1 MNSYNSYNFYIENN
15 LPEFLTSYYDTPLNK
30 RGYKVVKVSVV
41 QPDIE
46 LSKAIELEKTYTY
59 SLLLSYVN
67 IETGESPEPI
77 VIEVPKMVNDS
88 FIIFGKYRT
97 PTLMLDNDR
106 NARFYETQFGIDS
119 HKAYNYETNL
129 FKYLNSE
136 GTEVVIN
143 IDDVQELPEEARQ
156 VESLVLK
163 KIGIKM
169 DLPETPKE
177 LTKEILLIAKDKF
190 AGYND
195 KVEDHILDKKVLT
208 VQAGLVNSLKQHKKE
223 VYTRIA
229 SDLPRRGKIYAS
241 EMNKYIRKFFSHG
254 GMIDNPSKVNSL
266 TFSALSRR
274 IKLSEYTEYNRSLV
288 DIIDPIRT
296 PENANANIVNE
307 LNVCSVIDEDGGI
320 SIRVF
325 DMNFK
330 PVVLPYIDYFDSYII
345 DNQNVDY
352 INKKVESKVK
362 VRRRG
367 EVIGEYKL
375 SEVPKPC
382 YIDASADDKL
392 SYSTRRIPMINYTDS
407 IRVSMGGNM
416 SNQAVELINPDVP
429 AVSSGHDDGAK
440 THPLNIYALSSGVV
454 DYKDR
459 NVIKVKGPNGKSVEY
474 KSHLVNSMYDLNV
487 VVDPKVEVGDTVN
500 VGDTIFAPRNIT
512 SEFRLGKNCR
522 IAFMLHGNNY
532 EDGVIMG
539 SHLIPKFSHIAV
551 KDYIFI
557 LKPDSELTSVMDLGS
572 TVNEDDQVLGINE
585 RMSAEDLDFLAGAVD
600 YGRVSKL
607 KGFFM
612 TEGLRVPKD
621 FGRGYFTD
629 IIVQKGNVESD
640 PNTEQVINEVFKRYK
655 ASRKEVAAI
664 GEIPESYLNL
674 PMEQPEPP
682 QIDYKYMIKVRL
694 LQVNELKVGNKIT
707 NRYGSKGL
715 CSQIIPEDEMPRTK
729 DGQLIDVIMNADS
742 TVARKIVSQLLEL
755 GLSNLSRAM
764 YAKFDKDRNPK
775 VMRAELSDI
784 INPRLASYSDKQIL
798 EYHDSLKDK
807 QMYPIVT
814 GNFAKDMSSKL
825 RDYSKKYNVSLDGE
839 HLYTKSGRLYTEN
852 KILVGD
858 MYLMKLYQLPEKGA
872 KVTSDN
878 MKGKRPVLGANFRN
892 EGQSL
897 GEMEFWA
904 YSANDLSELLT
915 YNRDRTKLQ
924 DSAKFLSELLKLG
937 LEFDGNLKNNK
948 QIK

>member
-1 MNSYNSYNFYIENN
+1 MNSYNFYIENK
-15 LPEFLTSYYDTPLNK
+15 LPEILTSYYNTPLRK
-30 RGYKVVKVSVV
+30 RGYEVVNVSVV
-41 QPDIE
+41 HPKIE
-46 LSKAIELEKTYTY
+46 LSKAIELEQTYNY
-59 SLLLSYVN
+59 NLLLEYQN
-67 IETGESPEPI
+67 IETGERPEPI

-88 FIIFGKYRT
+88 FIIFGKYKT
-97 PTLMLDNDR
+97 PTLMLDNDK
-106 NARFYETQFGIDS
+106 NARFYESQFVIDS
-119 HKAYNYETNL
+119 DKTFNYETGL
-129 FKYLNSE
+129 FKYLNSNGE
-136 GTEVVIN
+136 EVI
-143 IDDVQELPEEARQ
+143 IDVNAIDELPEEARQ
-156 VESLVLK
+156 VEKNILK
-163 KIGIKM
+163 KIEIKFN
-169 DLPETPKE
+169 LPAPIKE
-177 LTKEILLIAKDKF
+177 LTNDILIQAKDRF

-208 VQAGLVNSLKQHKKE
+208 VQAGLVNFLKSHKKE

-241 EMNKYIRKFFSHG
+241 EMNKYIRAFFSRG

-325 DMNFK
+325 DPSFN
-330 PVVLPYIDYFDSYII
+330 PVVIPYIDYFDSYII
-345 DNQNVDY
+345 DNQSVDY
-352 INKKVESKVK
+352 VNKKVEPKVK

-375 SEVPKPC
+375 SEVPKPY

-440 THPLNIYALSSGVV
+440 SHPLNIYALSSGVV

-459 NVIKVKGPNGKSVEY
+459 NVIKVKDEKGRSVEY

-487 VVDPKVEVGDTVN
+487 VVDPKVDVGDKVN
-500 VGDTIFAPRNIT
+500 IGDILFAPRNIT

-539 SHLIPKFSHIAV
+539 SHLIPKFAHIAV
-551 KDYIFI
+551 KDYVYI
-557 LKPDSELTSVMDLGS
+557 LKPDSELTSVMDMGGE
-572 TVNEDDQVLGINE
+572 VKEDDQILGINE
-585 RMSAEDLDFLAGAVD
+585 RMSTEDLDFLAGAVE

-640 PNTEQVINEVFKRYK
+640 PNTEQVISEVFKRYK
-655 ASRKEVAAI
+655 ASRREVANI

-682 QIDYKYMIKVRL
+682 QMDYKYQIKVRL

-742 TVARKIVSQLLEL
+742 TV
-755 GLSNLSRAM
+755 
-764 YAKFDKDRNPK
+764 
-775 VMRAELSDI
+775 
-784 INPRLASYSDKQIL
+784 
-798 EYHDSLKDK
+798 
-807 QMYPIVT
+807 
-814 GNFAKDMSSKL
+814 
-825 RDYSKKYNVSLDGE
+825 
-839 HLYTKSGRLYTEN
+839 KSTCCG
-852 KILVGD
+852 G
-858 MYLMKLYQLPEKGA
+858 
-872 KVTSDN
+872 
-878 MKGKRPVLGANFRN
+878 
-892 EGQSL
+892 
-897 GEMEFWA
+897 
-904 YSANDLSELLT
+904 
-915 YNRDRTKLQ
+915 
-924 DSAKFLSELLKLG
+924 
-937 LEFDGNLKNNK
+937 
-948 QIK
+948 

>member
-1 MNSYNSYNFYIENN
+1 MNNSYNYFIEER
-15 LPEFLTSYYDTPLNK
+15 LPEILTSYYNNPLKK
-30 RGYKVVKVSVV
+30 RGFEVVNIEVVHPKV
-41 QPDIE
+41 E
-46 LSKAIELEKTYTY
+46 LSRAIELEQTYNY
-59 SLLLSYVN
+59 DILLSYVN
-67 IETGESPEPI
+67 LETGEQPEPI

-88 FIIFGKYRT
+88 FIIFGKYKT

-106 NARFYETQFGIDS
+106 NARFYESQFVVDQD
-119 HKAYNYETNL
+119 KTYNYETNL
-129 FKYLNSE
+129 FKYLNSSGE
-136 GTEVVIN
+136 EVI
-143 IDDVQELPEEARQ
+143 IDLNSIEELPEEAR
-156 VESLVLK
+156 VVDGSILK
-163 KIGIKM
+163 KMGIKLGL
-169 DLPETPKE
+169 DKTPKE
-177 LTKEILLIAKDKF
+177 LTKEMLLIAKDKF

-208 VQAGLVNSLKQHKKE
+208 VQAGLVNFLKSYKKE

-325 DMNFK
+325 DMNFN

-352 INKKVESKVK
+352 INKKVEPKVK

-487 VVDPKVEVGDTVN
+487 VVDPKVEVGDHVN
-500 VGDTIFAPRNIT
+500 IGDTIFAPRNIT

-532 EDGVIMG
+532 EDGVIMS
-539 SHLIPKFSHIAV
+539 SHLIPKFAHIAV
-551 KDYIFI
+551 KDYVYI
-557 LKPDSELTSVMDLGS
+557 LKPESELTSIMDMAKAVEEDEQILG
-572 TVNEDDQVLGINE
+572 VNE
-585 RMSAEDLDFLAGAVD
+585 RMSTEDLDFLAGAVD

-640 PNTEQVINEVFKRYK
+640 PTTEQVINEVFKRYK
-655 ASRKEVAAI
+655 ASRKEVANI

-742 TVARKIVSQLLEL
+742 TV
-755 GLSNLSRAM
+755 
-764 YAKFDKDRNPK
+764 
-775 VMRAELSDI
+775 
-784 INPRLASYSDKQIL
+784 
-798 EYHDSLKDK
+798 
-807 QMYPIVT
+807 
-814 GNFAKDMSSKL
+814 
-825 RDYSKKYNVSLDGE
+825 
-839 HLYTKSGRLYTEN
+839 KSTCCG
-852 KILVGD
+852 G
-858 MYLMKLYQLPEKGA
+858 
-872 KVTSDN
+872 
-878 MKGKRPVLGANFRN
+878 
-892 EGQSL
+892 
-897 GEMEFWA
+897 
-904 YSANDLSELLT
+904 
-915 YNRDRTKLQ
+915 
-924 DSAKFLSELLKLG
+924 
-937 LEFDGNLKNNK
+937 
-948 QIK
+948 

>member
-1 MNSYNSYNFYIENN
+1 MNSYNFYIENK
-15 LPEFLTSYYDTPLNK
+15 LPEILTSYYNTPLRK
-30 RGYKVVKVSVV
+30 RGYEVVNVSVV
-41 QPDIE
+41 HPKIE
-46 LSKAIELEKTYTY
+46 LSKAIELEQTYNY
-59 SLLLSYVN
+59 NLLLEYQN
-67 IETGESPEPI
+67 IETGERPEPI

-88 FIIFGKYRT
+88 FIIFGKYKT
-97 PTLMLDNDR
+97 PTLMLDNDK
-106 NARFYETQFGIDS
+106 NARFYESQFVIDS
-119 HKAYNYETNL
+119 DKTFNYETGL
-129 FKYLNSE
+129 FKYLNSNGE
-136 GTEVVIN
+136 EVIVDVN
-143 IDDVQELPEEARQ
+143 AIDELPEEARQ
-156 VESLVLK
+156 VEKNILK
-163 KIGIKM
+163 KIEIKFN
-169 DLPETPKE
+169 LPAPIKE
-177 LTKEILLIAKDKF
+177 LTKDILIQAKDRF

-195 KVEDHILDKKVLT
+195 KAIDHILDKKVLT
-208 VQAGLVNSLKQHKKE
+208 VQAGLVNFLKSHKKE

-241 EMNKYIRKFFSHG
+241 EMNKYIRAFFSRG

-325 DMNFK
+325 DPSFN
-330 PVVLPYIDYFDSYII
+330 PVVIPYIDYFDSYII
-345 DNQNVDY
+345 DNQSVDY
-352 INKKVESKVK
+352 VNKKVEPKVK

-375 SEVPKPC
+375 SEVPKPY

-440 THPLNIYALSSGVV
+440 SHPLNIYALSSGVV

-459 NVIKVKGPNGKSVEY
+459 NVIKVKDEKGRSVEY

-487 VVDPKVEVGDTVN
+487 VVDPKVDVGDKVN
-500 VGDTIFAPRNIT
+500 IGDILFAPRNIT

-539 SHLIPKFSHIAV
+539 SHLIPKFAHIAV
-551 KDYIFI
+551 KDYVYI
-557 LKPDSELTSVMDLGS
+557 LKPDSELTSVMDMGGE
-572 TVNEDDQVLGINE
+572 VKEDDQILGINE
-585 RMSAEDLDFLAGAVD
+585 RMSTEDLDFLAGAVE

-640 PNTEQVINEVFKRYK
+640 PNTEQVISEVFKRYK
-655 ASRKEVAAI
+655 ASRREVANI

-682 QIDYKYMIKVRL
+682 QMDYKYQIKVRL

-742 TVARKIVSQLLEL
+742 TV
-755 GLSNLSRAM
+755 
-764 YAKFDKDRNPK
+764 
-775 VMRAELSDI
+775 
-784 INPRLASYSDKQIL
+784 
-798 EYHDSLKDK
+798 
-807 QMYPIVT
+807 
-814 GNFAKDMSSKL
+814 
-825 RDYSKKYNVSLDGE
+825 
-839 HLYTKSGRLYTEN
+839 KSTCCG
-852 KILVGD
+852 G
-858 MYLMKLYQLPEKGA
+858 
-872 KVTSDN
+872 
-878 MKGKRPVLGANFRN
+878 
-892 EGQSL
+892 
-897 GEMEFWA
+897 
-904 YSANDLSELLT
+904 
-915 YNRDRTKLQ
+915 
-924 DSAKFLSELLKLG
+924 
-937 LEFDGNLKNNK
+937 
-948 QIK
+948 

>member
-1 MNSYNSYNFYIENN
+1 MNSYNFYIENK
-15 LPEFLTSYYDTPLNK
+15 LPEILTYYYNTPLRK
-30 RGYKVVKVSVV
+30 RGYEVVNVSVV
-41 QPDIE
+41 HPKIE
-46 LSKAIELEKTYTY
+46 LSKAIELEQTYNY
-59 SLLLSYVN
+59 NLLLEYQN
-67 IETGESPEPI
+67 IETGERPEPI

-88 FIIFGKYRT
+88 FIIFGKYKT
-97 PTLMLDNDR
+97 PTLMLDNDK
-106 NARFYETQFGIDS
+106 NARFYESQFVIDS
-119 HKAYNYETNL
+119 DKTFNYETGL
-129 FKYLNSE
+129 FKYLNSNGE
-136 GTEVVIN
+136 EVIVDVN
-143 IDDVQELPEEARQ
+143 AIDELPEEARQ
-156 VESLVLK
+156 VEKSILK
-163 KIGIKM
+163 KIEIKFN
-169 DLPETPKE
+169 LPAPIKE
-177 LTKEILLIAKDKF
+177 LTKDILIQAKDRF

-208 VQAGLVNSLKQHKKE
+208 VQAGLVNFLKSHKKE

-241 EMNKYIRKFFSHG
+241 EMNKYIRAFFSRG

-325 DMNFK
+325 DPSFN
-330 PVVLPYIDYFDSYII
+330 PVVIPYIDYFDSYII
-345 DNQNVDY
+345 DNQSVDY
-352 INKKVESKVK
+352 VNKKIEPKVK

-367 EVIGEYKL
+367 EVIGVYKL
-375 SEVPKPC
+375 SEVPKPY

-440 THPLNIYALSSGVV
+440 SHPLNIYALSSGVV

-459 NVIKVKGPNGKSVEY
+459 NVIKVKDEKGRSVEY

-487 VVDPKVEVGDTVN
+487 VVDPKVDVGDKVN
-500 VGDTIFAPRNIT
+500 IGDILFAPRNIT

-539 SHLIPKFSHIAV
+539 SHLIPKFAHIAV
-551 KDYIFI
+551 KDYVYI
-557 LKPDSELTSVMDLGS
+557 LKPDSELTSVMDMGGE
-572 TVNEDDQVLGINE
+572 VKEDDQILGINE
-585 RMSAEDLDFLAGAVD
+585 RMSTEDLDFLAGAVE

-640 PNTEQVINEVFKRYK
+640 PNTEQVISEVFKRYK
-655 ASRKEVAAI
+655 ASRREVANI

-682 QIDYKYMIKVRL
+682 QMDYKYQIKVRL

-742 TVARKIVSQLLEL
+742 TV
-755 GLSNLSRAM
+755 
-764 YAKFDKDRNPK
+764 
-775 VMRAELSDI
+775 
-784 INPRLASYSDKQIL
+784 
-798 EYHDSLKDK
+798 
-807 QMYPIVT
+807 
-814 GNFAKDMSSKL
+814 
-825 RDYSKKYNVSLDGE
+825 
-839 HLYTKSGRLYTEN
+839 KSTCCG
-852 KILVGD
+852 G
-858 MYLMKLYQLPEKGA
+858 
-872 KVTSDN
+872 
-878 MKGKRPVLGANFRN
+878 
-892 EGQSL
+892 
-897 GEMEFWA
+897 
-904 YSANDLSELLT
+904 
-915 YNRDRTKLQ
+915 
-924 DSAKFLSELLKLG
+924 
-937 LEFDGNLKNNK
+937 
-948 QIK
+948 

>member
-1 MNSYNSYNFYIENN
+1 M
-15 LPEFLTSYYDTPLNK
+15 
-30 RGYKVVKVSVV
+30 
-41 QPDIE
+41 
-46 LSKAIELEKTYTY
+46 
-59 SLLLSYVN
+59 
-67 IETGESPEPI
+67 
-77 VIEVPKMVNDS
+77 
-88 FIIFGKYRT
+88 
-97 PTLMLDNDR
+97 
-106 NARFYETQFGIDS
+106 
-119 HKAYNYETNL
+119 
-129 FKYLNSE
+129 
-136 GTEVVIN
+136 
-143 IDDVQELPEEARQ
+143 
-156 VESLVLK
+156 
-163 KIGIKM
+163 GIKLGL
-169 DLPETPKE
+169 DKTPKE
-177 LTKEILLIAKDKF
+177 LTKEMLLIAKDKF

-208 VQAGLVNSLKQHKKE
+208 VQAGLVNFLKSHKKE

-352 INKKVESKVK
+352 INKKVEPKVK

-487 VVDPKVEVGDTVN
+487 VVDPKVEVGDHVN
-500 VGDTIFAPRNIT
+500 IGDTIFAPRNIT

-539 SHLIPKFSHIAV
+539 SQLIPKFAHIAV
-551 KDYIFI
+551 KDYVYI
-557 LKPDSELTSVMDLGS
+557 LKPESELTSIMNMAKAVEEDEQILG
-572 TVNEDDQVLGINE
+572 VNE
-585 RMSAEDLDFLAGAVD
+585 RMSTEDLDFLAGAVD

-629 IIVQKGNVESD
+629 IIVQKGNIESD
-640 PNTEQVINEVFKRYK
+640 PTTEQVINEVFKRYK

-729 DGQLIDVIMNADS
+729 DGRLIDVIMNADS
-742 TVARKIVSQLLEL
+742 TV
-755 GLSNLSRAM
+755 
-764 YAKFDKDRNPK
+764 
-775 VMRAELSDI
+775 
-784 INPRLASYSDKQIL
+784 
-798 EYHDSLKDK
+798 
-807 QMYPIVT
+807 
-814 GNFAKDMSSKL
+814 
-825 RDYSKKYNVSLDGE
+825 
-839 HLYTKSGRLYTEN
+839 KSTCCG
-852 KILVGD
+852 G
-858 MYLMKLYQLPEKGA
+858 
-872 KVTSDN
+872 
-878 MKGKRPVLGANFRN
+878 
-892 EGQSL
+892 
-897 GEMEFWA
+897 
-904 YSANDLSELLT
+904 
-915 YNRDRTKLQ
+915 
-924 DSAKFLSELLKLG
+924 
-937 LEFDGNLKNNK
+937 
-948 QIK
+948 

>member
-1 MNSYNSYNFYIENN
+1 MNSYNFYIENK
-15 LPEFLTSYYDTPLNK
+15 LPEILTSYYNTPLRK
-30 RGYKVVKVSVV
+30 RGYEVVNVSVV
-41 QPDIE
+41 HPKIE
-46 LSKAIELEKTYTY
+46 LSKAIELEQTYNY
-59 SLLLSYVN
+59 NLLLEYQN
-67 IETGESPEPI
+67 IETGERPEPI

-88 FIIFGKYRT
+88 FIIFGKYKT
-97 PTLMLDNDR
+97 PTLMLDNDK
-106 NARFYETQFGIDS
+106 NARFYESQFVIDS
-119 HKAYNYETNL
+119 DKTFNYETGL
-129 FKYLNSE
+129 FKYLNSNGE
-136 GTEVVIN
+136 EIIVDVN
-143 IDDVQELPEEARQ
+143 AIDELPEEARQ
-156 VESLVLK
+156 VEKNILK
-163 KIGIKM
+163 KIEIKFN
-169 DLPETPKE
+169 LPASIKE
-177 LTKEILLIAKDKF
+177 LTKDILIQAKDRF

-208 VQAGLVNSLKQHKKE
+208 VQAGLVNFLKSHKKE

-241 EMNKYIRKFFSHG
+241 EMNKYIRAFFSRG

-325 DMNFK
+325 DPSFN
-330 PVVLPYIDYFDSYII
+330 PVVIPYIDYFDSYII
-345 DNQNVDY
+345 DNQSVDY
-352 INKKVESKVK
+352 VNKKIDPKVK

-375 SEVPKPC
+375 SEVPKPY

-440 THPLNIYALSSGVV
+440 SHPLNIYALSSGVV

-459 NVIKVKGPNGKSVEY
+459 NVIKVKDEKGRSVEY

-487 VVDPKVEVGDTVN
+487 VVDPKVDVEDKVNIGD
-500 VGDTIFAPRNIT
+500 ILFAPRNIT

-539 SHLIPKFSHIAV
+539 SHLIPKFAHIAV
-551 KDYIFI
+551 KDYVYI
-557 LKPDSELTSVMDLGS
+557 LKPDSELTSVMNMGGE
-572 TVNEDDQVLGINE
+572 VKEDDQILGINE
-585 RMSAEDLDFLAGAVD
+585 RMSTEDLDFLAGAVE

-640 PNTEQVINEVFKRYK
+640 PNTEQVISEVFKRYK
-655 ASRKEVAAI
+655 ASRREVANI

-682 QIDYKYMIKVRL
+682 QMDYKYQIKVRL

-742 TVARKIVSQLLEL
+742 TV
-755 GLSNLSRAM
+755 
-764 YAKFDKDRNPK
+764 
-775 VMRAELSDI
+775 
-784 INPRLASYSDKQIL
+784 
-798 EYHDSLKDK
+798 
-807 QMYPIVT
+807 
-814 GNFAKDMSSKL
+814 
-825 RDYSKKYNVSLDGE
+825 
-839 HLYTKSGRLYTEN
+839 KSTCC
-852 KILVGD
+852 GD
-858 MYLMKLYQLPEKGA
+858 
-872 KVTSDN
+872 
-878 MKGKRPVLGANFRN
+878 
-892 EGQSL
+892 
-897 GEMEFWA
+897 
-904 YSANDLSELLT
+904 
-915 YNRDRTKLQ
+915 
-924 DSAKFLSELLKLG
+924 
-937 LEFDGNLKNNK
+937 
-948 QIK
+948 

>member
-1 MNSYNSYNFYIENN
+1 MNNSYNYFIEER
-15 LPEFLTSYYDTPLNK
+15 LPEILTSYYNNPLKK
-30 RGYKVVKVSVV
+30 RGFEVVNIEVVHPKV
-41 QPDIE
+41 E
-46 LSKAIELEKTYTY
+46 LSRAIELEQTYNY
-59 SLLLSYVN
+59 DILLSYVN
-67 IETGESPEPI
+67 LETGEQPEPI

-88 FIIFGKYRT
+88 FIIFGKYKT

-106 NARFYETQFGIDS
+106 NARFYESQFVVDQD
-119 HKAYNYETNL
+119 KTYNYETNL
-129 FKYLNSE
+129 FKYLNSSGE
-136 GTEVVIN
+136 EVI
-143 IDDVQELPEEARQ
+143 IDLNSIEELPEEAR
-156 VESLVLK
+156 VVDGSILK
-163 KIGIKM
+163 KMGIKLGL
-169 DLPETPKE
+169 DKTPKE
-177 LTKEILLIAKDKF
+177 LTKEMLLIAKDKF

-208 VQAGLVNSLKQHKKE
+208 VQAGLVNFLKSHKKE

-254 GMIDNPSKVNSL
+254 AKIDNPSKVNSL

-325 DMNFK
+325 DMNFN

-352 INKKVESKVK
+352 INKKVEPKVK

-487 VVDPKVEVGDTVN
+487 VVDPKVEVGDHVN
-500 VGDTIFAPRNIT
+500 IGDTIFAPRNIT

-532 EDGVIMG
+532 EDGVIIG
-539 SHLIPKFSHIAV
+539 SHLIPKFAHIAV
-551 KDYIFI
+551 KDYVYI
-557 LKPDSELTSVMDLGS
+557 LKPESELTSIMDMAKAVEEDEQILG
-572 TVNEDDQVLGINE
+572 VNE
-585 RMSAEDLDFLAGAVD
+585 RMSTEDLDFLAGAVD

-640 PNTEQVINEVFKRYK
+640 PTTEQVINEVFKRYK
-655 ASRKEVAAI
+655 ASRKEVANI

-715 CSQIIPEDEMPRTK
+715 CSQIIPEDE
-729 DGQLIDVIMNADS
+729 QLIDVIMNADS
-742 TVARKIVSQLLEL
+742 TV
-755 GLSNLSRAM
+755 
-764 YAKFDKDRNPK
+764 
-775 VMRAELSDI
+775 
-784 INPRLASYSDKQIL
+784 
-798 EYHDSLKDK
+798 
-807 QMYPIVT
+807 
-814 GNFAKDMSSKL
+814 
-825 RDYSKKYNVSLDGE
+825 
-839 HLYTKSGRLYTEN
+839 KSTCCG
-852 KILVGD
+852 G
-858 MYLMKLYQLPEKGA
+858 
-872 KVTSDN
+872 
-878 MKGKRPVLGANFRN
+878 
-892 EGQSL
+892 
-897 GEMEFWA
+897 
-904 YSANDLSELLT
+904 
-915 YNRDRTKLQ
+915 
-924 DSAKFLSELLKLG
+924 
-937 LEFDGNLKNNK
+937 
-948 QIK
+948 

>member
-1 MNSYNSYNFYIENN
+1 MNSYNFYIENK
-15 LPEFLTSYYDTPLNK
+15 LPEILTSYYNTPLRK
-30 RGYKVVKVSVV
+30 RGYEVVNVSVV
-41 QPDIE
+41 HPKIE
-46 LSKAIELEKTYTY
+46 LSKAIELEQTYNY
-59 SLLLSYVN
+59 NLLLEYQN
-67 IETGESPEPI
+67 IETGERPEPI

-88 FIIFGKYRT
+88 FIIFGKYKT
-97 PTLMLDNDR
+97 PTLMLDNDK
-106 NARFYETQFGIDS
+106 NARFYESQFVIDS
-119 HKAYNYETNL
+119 DKTFNYETGL
-129 FKYLNSE
+129 FKYLNSNGE
-136 GTEVVIN
+136 EVIVDVN
-143 IDDVQELPEEARQ
+143 AIDELPEEARR
-156 VESLVLK
+156 VEKNILK
-163 KIGIKM
+163 KIEIKFN
-169 DLPETPKE
+169 LPAPIKE
-177 LTKEILLIAKDKF
+177 LTKDILIQAKDRF

-195 KVEDHILDKKVLT
+195 KAIDHILDKKVLT
-208 VQAGLVNSLKQHKKE
+208 VQAGLVNFLKSHKKE

-241 EMNKYIRKFFSHG
+241 EMNKYIRAFFSRG

-325 DMNFK
+325 DPSFN
-330 PVVLPYIDYFDSYII
+330 PVVIPYIDYFDSYII
-345 DNQNVDY
+345 DNQSVDY
-352 INKKVESKVK
+352 VNKKVEPKVK

-375 SEVPKPC
+375 SEVPKPY

-440 THPLNIYALSSGVV
+440 SHPLNIYALSSGVV

-459 NVIKVKGPNGKSVEY
+459 NVIKVKDEKGRSVEY

-487 VVDPKVEVGDTVN
+487 VVDPKVDVGDKVN
-500 VGDTIFAPRNIT
+500 IGDILFAPRNIT

-539 SHLIPKFSHIAV
+539 SHLIPKFAHIAV
-551 KDYIFI
+551 KDYVYI
-557 LKPDSELTSVMDLGS
+557 LKPDSELTSVMDMGGE
-572 TVNEDDQVLGINE
+572 VKEDDQILGINE
-585 RMSAEDLDFLAGAVD
+585 RMSTEDLDFLAGAVE

-640 PNTEQVINEVFKRYK
+640 PNTEQVISEVFKRYK
-655 ASRKEVAAI
+655 ASRREVANI

-682 QIDYKYMIKVRL
+682 QMDYKYQIKVRL

-742 TVARKIVSQLLEL
+742 TV
-755 GLSNLSRAM
+755 
-764 YAKFDKDRNPK
+764 
-775 VMRAELSDI
+775 
-784 INPRLASYSDKQIL
+784 
-798 EYHDSLKDK
+798 
-807 QMYPIVT
+807 
-814 GNFAKDMSSKL
+814 
-825 RDYSKKYNVSLDGE
+825 
-839 HLYTKSGRLYTEN
+839 KSTCCG
-852 KILVGD
+852 G
-858 MYLMKLYQLPEKGA
+858 
-872 KVTSDN
+872 
-878 MKGKRPVLGANFRN
+878 
-892 EGQSL
+892 
-897 GEMEFWA
+897 
-904 YSANDLSELLT
+904 
-915 YNRDRTKLQ
+915 
-924 DSAKFLSELLKLG
+924 
-937 LEFDGNLKNNK
+937 
-948 QIK
+948 

>member
-77 VIEVPKMVNDS
+77 VIEVPKMINDS

-208 VQAGLVNSLKQHKKE
+208 VQAGLVNSLKQRKKE

-330 PVVLPYIDYFDSYII
+330 PVVLPYIDYFDSYVI

-585 RMSAEDLDFLAGAVD
+585 RMSTEDLDFLAGAVD

-655 ASRKEVAAI
+655 ASRKEVANI

-742 TVARKIVSQLLEL
+742 TV
-755 GLSNLSRAM
+755 
-764 YAKFDKDRNPK
+764 
-775 VMRAELSDI
+775 
-784 INPRLASYSDKQIL
+784 
-798 EYHDSLKDK
+798 
-807 QMYPIVT
+807 
-814 GNFAKDMSSKL
+814 
-825 RDYSKKYNVSLDGE
+825 
-839 HLYTKSGRLYTEN
+839 KSTCCG
-852 KILVGD
+852 G
-858 MYLMKLYQLPEKGA
+858 
-872 KVTSDN
+872 
-878 MKGKRPVLGANFRN
+878 
-892 EGQSL
+892 
-897 GEMEFWA
+897 
-904 YSANDLSELLT
+904 
-915 YNRDRTKLQ
+915 
-924 DSAKFLSELLKLG
+924 
-937 LEFDGNLKNNK
+937 
-948 QIK
+948 

>member
-1 MNSYNSYNFYIENN
+1 MNSYNFYIENN
-15 LPEFLTSYYDTPLNK
+15 FPEFLTSYYNTPLNK

-41 QPDIE
+41 HPDIE
-46 LSKAIELEKTYTY
+46 LSKAIELERTYAY
-59 SLLLSYVN
+59 NLLLSYVN

-119 HKAYNYETNL
+119 YKTYNYETNL
-129 FKYLNSE
+129 FKYLDSE
-136 GTEVVIN
+136 GNEVVIN

-156 VESLVLK
+156 VEPLILK

-169 DLPETPKE
+169 NLPETPKE
-177 LTKEILLIAKDKF
+177 LTKDILLIAKERF
-190 AGYND
+190 SGYND

-208 VQAGLVNSLKQHKKE
+208 VQAGLVNSLKHHKKE

-325 DMNFK
+325 DMNFN

-440 THPLNIYALSSGVV
+440 SHPLNIYALSSGVV

-459 NVIKVKGPNGKSVEY
+459 NVIKVKDEKGRSVEY

-487 VVDPKVEVGDTVN
+487 VVDPKVEVGDHVT
-500 VGDTIFAPRNIT
+500 VGDTLFAPRNIT

-539 SHLIPKFSHIAV
+539 SHLVPKFAHIAV

-557 LKPDSELTSVMDLGS
+557 LKPDSELTSVMEMGG
-572 TVNEDDQVLGINE
+572 VVKEDDQILGINE
-585 RMSAEDLDFLAGAVD
+585 RMSTEDLDFLAGAVE

-640 PNTEQVINEVFKRYK
+640 PTTEQVINEVFKRYK
-655 ASRKEVAAI
+655 TSRKEVAKI

-682 QIDYKYMIKVRL
+682 QMDYKYQIKVRL

-742 TVARKIVSQLLEL
+742 TV
-755 GLSNLSRAM
+755 
-764 YAKFDKDRNPK
+764 
-775 VMRAELSDI
+775 
-784 INPRLASYSDKQIL
+784 
-798 EYHDSLKDK
+798 
-807 QMYPIVT
+807 
-814 GNFAKDMSSKL
+814 
-825 RDYSKKYNVSLDGE
+825 
-839 HLYTKSGRLYTEN
+839 KSTCCG
-852 KILVGD
+852 G
-858 MYLMKLYQLPEKGA
+858 
-872 KVTSDN
+872 
-878 MKGKRPVLGANFRN
+878 
-892 EGQSL
+892 
-897 GEMEFWA
+897 
-904 YSANDLSELLT
+904 
-915 YNRDRTKLQ
+915 
-924 DSAKFLSELLKLG
+924 
-937 LEFDGNLKNNK
+937 
-948 QIK
+948 

>member
-1 MNSYNSYNFYIENN
+1 MNSYNFFIENR
-15 LPEFLTSYYDTPLNK
+15 LPEILTSYYNSPLNK
-30 RGYKVVKVSVV
+30 RGFEVVNISVV
-41 QPDIE
+41 HPKVE
-46 LSKAIELEKTYTY
+46 LSRAIELEQTYNY
-59 SLLLSYVN
+59 ELLLSYTN
-67 IETGESPEPI
+67 RETGEMPEPI

-88 FIIFGKYRT
+88 FIIFGKYKT

-106 NARFYETQFGIDS
+106 NARFYETQFVIDPD
-119 HKAYNYETNL
+119 KTFNYETGL
-129 FKYLNSE
+129 FKYIDSE
-136 GTEVVIN
+136 GNEVVI
-143 IDDVQELPEEARQ
+143 DVNAIEELPEEARK
-156 VESLVLK
+156 VDKSILK
-163 KIGIKM
+163 KIEIKFNL
-169 DLPETPKE
+169 DKPINE
-177 LTKEILLIAKDKF
+177 LTKDLLIQAKERF

-208 VQAGLVNSLKQHKKE
+208 VQAGLVNFIKSHKKE
-223 VYTRIA
+223 IYTRIA

-320 SIRVF
+320 SIRVHEL
-325 DMNFK
+325 DFK
-330 PVVLPYIDYFDSYII
+330 PIVLPYIDYFDAYII
-345 DNQNVDY
+345 DNQSVDY
-352 INKKVESKVK
+352 VNKKINPKVK

-440 THPLNIYALSSGVV
+440 SHPLNIYALSSGVV

-459 NVIKVKGPNGKSVEY
+459 NVIKIKDEKGRSVEY
-474 KSHLVNSMYDLNV
+474 RSHLVNSMYDLNV
-487 VVDPKVEVGDTVN
+487 VVDPKVEVGDHVN
-500 VGDTIFAPRNIT
+500 IGDTIFAPRNIT

-539 SHLIPKFSHIAV
+539 SHLIPKFAHIAV

-557 LKPDSELTSVMDLGS
+557 LKPESELTSIMDLGKA
-572 TVNEDDQVLGINE
+572 VEEDEQILGVNE
-585 RMSAEDLDFLAGAVD
+585 RMSTEDLDFLAGAVD

-655 ASRKEVAAI
+655 AARKEVANI

-784 INPRLASYSDKQIL
+784 INPKLASYSDKQIL

-807 QMYPIVT
+807 QIYPIVT
-814 GNFAKDMSSKL
+814 GNFAKDISAKL
-825 RDYSKKYNVSLDGE
+825 RKYSDKYKVSLDGE

-924 DSAKFLSELLKLG
+924 DSAKFLTELLKLG
-937 LEFDGNLKNNK
+937 LEFDGNLKDKK

>member
-1 MNSYNSYNFYIENN
+1 MNSYNFYIENK
-15 LPEFLTSYYDTPLNK
+15 LPEILTSYYNTPLRK
-30 RGYKVVKVSVV
+30 RGYEVVNVSVV
-41 QPDIE
+41 HPKIE
-46 LSKAIELEKTYTY
+46 LSKAIELEQTYNY
-59 SLLLSYVN
+59 NLLLEYQN
-67 IETGESPEPI
+67 IETGERPEPI

-88 FIIFGKYRT
+88 LIIFGKYKT
-97 PTLMLDNDR
+97 PTLILDNDK
-106 NARFYETQFGIDS
+106 NARFYESQFVIDS
-119 HKAYNYETNL
+119 DKTFNYETGL
-129 FKYLNSE
+129 FKYLNSNGE
-136 GTEVVIN
+136 EVIVDVN
-143 IDDVQELPEEARQ
+143 TIDELPEEARQ
-156 VESLVLK
+156 VEKSILK
-163 KIGIKM
+163 KIEIKFN
-169 DLPETPKE
+169 LPAPIKE
-177 LTKEILLIAKDKF
+177 LTKDILIQAKDRF

-208 VQAGLVNSLKQHKKE
+208 VQAGLVNFLKSHKKE

-241 EMNKYIRKFFSHG
+241 EMNKYIRAFFSRG

-325 DMNFK
+325 DPSFN
-330 PVVLPYIDYFDSYII
+330 PVVIPYIDYFDSYII
-345 DNQNVDY
+345 DNQSVDY
-352 INKKVESKVK
+352 VNKKIEPKVK

-375 SEVPKPC
+375 SEVPKPY

-440 THPLNIYALSSGVV
+440 SHPLNIYALSSGVV

-459 NVIKVKGPNGKSVEY
+459 NVIKVKDEKGRSVEY

-487 VVDPKVEVGDTVN
+487 VVDPKVDVGDKVN
-500 VGDTIFAPRNIT
+500 IGDILFAPRNIT

-539 SHLIPKFSHIAV
+539 SHLIPKFAHIAV
-551 KDYIFI
+551 KDYVYI
-557 LKPDSELTSVMDLGS
+557 LKPDSELTSVMDMGGE
-572 TVNEDDQVLGINE
+572 VKEDDQILGINE
-585 RMSAEDLDFLAGAVD
+585 RMSTEDLDFLAGAVE

-640 PNTEQVINEVFKRYK
+640 PNTEQVISEVFKRYK
-655 ASRKEVAAI
+655 ASRREVANI

-682 QIDYKYMIKVRL
+682 QMDYKYQIKVRL

-742 TVARKIVSQLLEL
+742 TV
-755 GLSNLSRAM
+755 
-764 YAKFDKDRNPK
+764 
-775 VMRAELSDI
+775 
-784 INPRLASYSDKQIL
+784 
-798 EYHDSLKDK
+798 
-807 QMYPIVT
+807 
-814 GNFAKDMSSKL
+814 
-825 RDYSKKYNVSLDGE
+825 
-839 HLYTKSGRLYTEN
+839 KSTCCG
-852 KILVGD
+852 G
-858 MYLMKLYQLPEKGA
+858 
-872 KVTSDN
+872 
-878 MKGKRPVLGANFRN
+878 
-892 EGQSL
+892 
-897 GEMEFWA
+897 
-904 YSANDLSELLT
+904 
-915 YNRDRTKLQ
+915 
-924 DSAKFLSELLKLG
+924 
-937 LEFDGNLKNNK
+937 
-948 QIK
+948 

>member
-1 MNSYNSYNFYIENN
+1 MNSYNFYIENK
-15 LPEFLTSYYDTPLNK
+15 LPEILTSYYNTPLRK
-30 RGYKVVKVSVV
+30 RGYEVVNVSVV
-41 QPDIE
+41 HPKIE
-46 LSKAIELEKTYTY
+46 LSKAIELEQTYNY
-59 SLLLSYVN
+59 NLLLEYQN
-67 IETGESPEPI
+67 IETGERPEPI

-88 FIIFGKYRT
+88 FIIFGKYKT
-97 PTLMLDNDR
+97 PTLMLDNDK
-106 NARFYETQFGIDS
+106 NARFYESQFVIDS
-119 HKAYNYETNL
+119 DKTFNYETGL
-129 FKYLNSE
+129 FKYLNSNGE
-136 GTEVVIN
+136 EVIVDVN
-143 IDDVQELPEEARQ
+143 AIDELPEEARQ
-156 VESLVLK
+156 VEKSILK
-163 KIGIKM
+163 KIEIKFN
-169 DLPETPKE
+169 LPAPIKE
-177 LTKEILLIAKDKF
+177 LTKDILIQTKDRF

-208 VQAGLVNSLKQHKKE
+208 VQAGLVNFLKSHKKE

-241 EMNKYIRKFFSHG
+241 EMNKYIRAFFSRG

-325 DMNFK
+325 DPSFN
-330 PVVLPYIDYFDSYII
+330 PVVIPYIDYFDSYII
-345 DNQNVDY
+345 DNQSVDY
-352 INKKVESKVK
+352 VNKKIEPKVK

-375 SEVPKPC
+375 SEVPKPY

-440 THPLNIYALSSGVV
+440 SHPLNIYALSSGVV

-459 NVIKVKGPNGKSVEY
+459 NVIKVKDEKGRSVEY

-487 VVDPKVEVGDTVN
+487 VVDPKVDVGDKVN
-500 VGDTIFAPRNIT
+500 IGDILFAPRNIT

-539 SHLIPKFSHIAV
+539 SHLIPKFAHIAV
-551 KDYIFI
+551 KDYVYI
-557 LKPDSELTSVMDLGS
+557 LKPDSELTSVMDMGGE
-572 TVNEDDQVLGINE
+572 VKEDDQILGINE
-585 RMSAEDLDFLAGAVD
+585 RMSTEDLDFLAGAVE

-640 PNTEQVINEVFKRYK
+640 PNTEQVISEVFKRYK
-655 ASRKEVAAI
+655 ASRREVAHI

-682 QIDYKYMIKVRL
+682 QMDYKYQIKVRL

-742 TVARKIVSQLLEL
+742 TV
-755 GLSNLSRAM
+755 
-764 YAKFDKDRNPK
+764 
-775 VMRAELSDI
+775 
-784 INPRLASYSDKQIL
+784 
-798 EYHDSLKDK
+798 
-807 QMYPIVT
+807 
-814 GNFAKDMSSKL
+814 
-825 RDYSKKYNVSLDGE
+825 
-839 HLYTKSGRLYTEN
+839 KSTCCG
-852 KILVGD
+852 G
-858 MYLMKLYQLPEKGA
+858 
-872 KVTSDN
+872 
-878 MKGKRPVLGANFRN
+878 
-892 EGQSL
+892 
-897 GEMEFWA
+897 
-904 YSANDLSELLT
+904 
-915 YNRDRTKLQ
+915 
-924 DSAKFLSELLKLG
+924 
-937 LEFDGNLKNNK
+937 
-948 QIK
+948 

>member
-1 MNSYNSYNFYIENN
+1 MNSYNFYIENN
-15 LPEFLTSYYDTPLNK
+15 FPEFLTSYYNTPLNK

-41 QPDIE
+41 HPDIE
-46 LSKAIELEKTYTY
+46 LSKAIELERTYAY
-59 SLLLSYVN
+59 NLLLSYVN

-119 HKAYNYETNL
+119 YKTYNYETNL
-129 FKYLNSE
+129 FKYLDSE
-136 GTEVVIN
+136 GNEVVIN

-156 VESLVLK
+156 VEPLILK

-169 DLPETPKE
+169 NLPETPKE
-177 LTKEILLIAKDKF
+177 LTKDILLIAKERF
-190 AGYND
+190 SGYND

-208 VQAGLVNSLKQHKKE
+208 VQAGLVNSLKHHKKE

-229 SDLPRRGKIYAS
+229 SDLPRRGKIYTS

-325 DMNFK
+325 DMNFN

-367 EVIGEYKL
+367 EVMGEYKL

-440 THPLNIYALSSGVV
+440 SHPLNIYALSSGVV

-459 NVIKVKGPNGKSVEY
+459 NVIKVKDEKGGSVEY

-487 VVDPKVEVGDTVN
+487 VVDPKVEVGDHVN
-500 VGDTIFAPRNIT
+500 VGDTLFAPRNIT

-539 SHLIPKFSHIAV
+539 SHLVPKFAHIAV

-557 LKPDSELTSVMDLGS
+557 LKPDSELTSVMEMGG
-572 TVNEDDQVLGINE
+572 VVKEDDQILGINE
-585 RMSAEDLDFLAGAVD
+585 RMSTEDLDFLAGAVE

-640 PNTEQVINEVFKRYK
+640 PTTEQVINEVFKRYK
-655 ASRKEVAAI
+655 TSRKEVAKI

-682 QIDYKYMIKVRL
+682 QMDYKYQIKVRL

-742 TVARKIVSQLLEL
+742 TV
-755 GLSNLSRAM
+755 
-764 YAKFDKDRNPK
+764 
-775 VMRAELSDI
+775 
-784 INPRLASYSDKQIL
+784 
-798 EYHDSLKDK
+798 
-807 QMYPIVT
+807 
-814 GNFAKDMSSKL
+814 
-825 RDYSKKYNVSLDGE
+825 
-839 HLYTKSGRLYTEN
+839 KSTCCG
-852 KILVGD
+852 G
-858 MYLMKLYQLPEKGA
+858 
-872 KVTSDN
+872 
-878 MKGKRPVLGANFRN
+878 
-892 EGQSL
+892 
-897 GEMEFWA
+897 
-904 YSANDLSELLT
+904 
-915 YNRDRTKLQ
+915 
-924 DSAKFLSELLKLG
+924 
-937 LEFDGNLKNNK
+937 
-948 QIK
+948 

>member
-1 MNSYNSYNFYIENN
+1 MNSYNFYIENK
-15 LPEFLTSYYDTPLNK
+15 LPEILTSYYNTPLRK
-30 RGYKVVKVSVV
+30 RGYEVVNVSVV
-41 QPDIE
+41 HPKIE
-46 LSKAIELEKTYTY
+46 LSKAIELEQTYNY
-59 SLLLSYVN
+59 NLLLEYQN
-67 IETGESPEPI
+67 IETGERPEPI

-88 FIIFGKYRT
+88 FIIFGKYKT
-97 PTLMLDNDR
+97 PTLMLDNDK
-106 NARFYETQFGIDS
+106 NARFYESQFVIDS
-119 HKAYNYETNL
+119 DKTFNYETGL
-129 FKYLNSE
+129 FKYLNSNGE
-136 GTEVVIN
+136 EVI
-143 IDDVQELPEEARQ
+143 IDVNAIDELPEEARQ
-156 VESLVLK
+156 VEKNILK
-163 KIGIKM
+163 KIEIKFN
-169 DLPETPKE
+169 LPAPIKE
-177 LTKEILLIAKDKF
+177 LTKDILIQAKDRF

-208 VQAGLVNSLKQHKKE
+208 VQAGLVNFLKSHKKE

-241 EMNKYIRKFFSHG
+241 EMNKYIRAFFSRG

-325 DMNFK
+325 DPSFN
-330 PVVLPYIDYFDSYII
+330 PVVIPYIDYFDSYII
-345 DNQNVDY
+345 DNQSVDY
-352 INKKVESKVK
+352 VNKKIESKVK

-375 SEVPKPC
+375 SEVPKPY

-440 THPLNIYALSSGVV
+440 SHPLNIYALSSGVV

-459 NVIKVKGPNGKSVEY
+459 NVIKVKDEKGRSVEY

-487 VVDPKVEVGDTVN
+487 VVDPKVDVGDKVN
-500 VGDTIFAPRNIT
+500 IGDILFAPRNIT

-539 SHLIPKFSHIAV
+539 SHLIPKFAHIAV
-551 KDYIFI
+551 KDYVYI
-557 LKPDSELTSVMDLGS
+557 LKPDSELTSVMDMGGE
-572 TVNEDDQVLGINE
+572 VKEDDQILGINE
-585 RMSAEDLDFLAGAVD
+585 RMSTEDLDFLAGAVE

-640 PNTEQVINEVFKRYK
+640 PNTEQVISEVFKRYK
-655 ASRKEVAAI
+655 ASRREVANI

-682 QIDYKYMIKVRL
+682 QMDYKYQIKVRL

-742 TVARKIVSQLLEL
+742 TV
-755 GLSNLSRAM
+755 
-764 YAKFDKDRNPK
+764 
-775 VMRAELSDI
+775 
-784 INPRLASYSDKQIL
+784 
-798 EYHDSLKDK
+798 
-807 QMYPIVT
+807 
-814 GNFAKDMSSKL
+814 
-825 RDYSKKYNVSLDGE
+825 
-839 HLYTKSGRLYTEN
+839 KSTCCG
-852 KILVGD
+852 G
-858 MYLMKLYQLPEKGA
+858 
-872 KVTSDN
+872 
-878 MKGKRPVLGANFRN
+878 
-892 EGQSL
+892 
-897 GEMEFWA
+897 
-904 YSANDLSELLT
+904 
-915 YNRDRTKLQ
+915 
-924 DSAKFLSELLKLG
+924 
-937 LEFDGNLKNNK
+937 
-948 QIK
+948 